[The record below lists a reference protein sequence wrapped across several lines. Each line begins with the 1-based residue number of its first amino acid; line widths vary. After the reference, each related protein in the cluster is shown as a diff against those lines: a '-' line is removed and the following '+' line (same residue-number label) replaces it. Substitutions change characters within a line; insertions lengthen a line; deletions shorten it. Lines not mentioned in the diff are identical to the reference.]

1 MDSLG
6 MFVYDLSHV
15 SGNFLPQHVRKVME
29 HGSQLLV
36 SFPVLFP
43 LELYLG
49 GKIVRSKSFCIRGV
63 ALCHLHSHTQT
74 FSESLS
80 LGPWMVHFPL
90 LAHCVSSRNSSH
102 HTEYVPDQ
110 RQMIQIHVPVSPL
123 TKYVTHSPRSL
134 GFLCLGF
141 LVELWMTPKQ
151 LSCKVFTPHE

>member
-1 MDSLG
+1 MVLLG
-6 MFVYDLSHV
+6 IFVYDLSHV
-15 SGNFLPQHVRKVME
+15 SGNFLPQHVRKVMD
-29 HGSQLLV
+29 HGFQLLV

-63 ALCHLHSHTQT
+63 ALCLSPAVTHRRFQNLFLQVTGWFIVLVSPLCFFQEF
-74 FSESLS
+74 FSSY
-80 LGPWMVHFPL
+80 
-90 LAHCVSSRNSSH
+90 C
-102 HTEYVPDQ
+102 VPDQ

-123 TKYVTHSPRSL
+123 TKYVTHSPCSL

-151 LSCKVFTPHE
+151 LSCKVFTPNE